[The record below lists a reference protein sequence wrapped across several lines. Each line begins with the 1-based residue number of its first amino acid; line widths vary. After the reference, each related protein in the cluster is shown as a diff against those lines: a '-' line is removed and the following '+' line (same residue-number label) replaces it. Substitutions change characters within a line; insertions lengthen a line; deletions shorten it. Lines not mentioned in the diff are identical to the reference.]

1 VTAAIAILAAVF
13 SLPALQNDDKDRL
26 KRFEEPYKDK
36 RQDSPKKDPVDV
48 TASAGWDDDD
58 DGDEGLCEFL
68 FEWTIGYPFH
78 DTGMRYDD
86 FPYAHED
93 RPYFM
98 KRKMRPTDKFLA
110 FESRVQI
117 GRIEHDLLSYGGSG
131 ELRLPTGSSVSFD
144 VVRYLESQ
152 TGRDDR
158 LTLQEYAINFG
169 IAGPE
174 RPFQIT
180 LGLLGIGYLQGSD
193 FGKASFLLQ
202 VDADWFV
209 APPFR
214 IRARAGQMWFSGKGL
229 TDLRLEGA
237 VHVHRVAFLLGVRS
251 LINADGEDLT
261 GPTLGLEIWF

>member
-1 VTAAIAILAAVF
+1 MTAAIAVLAAVF

-36 RQDSPKKDPVDV
+36 DKRQDSPKDV
-48 TASAGWDDDD
+48 PGDWDDDDDD
-58 DGDEGLCEFL
+58 DGDAGLCAFL
-68 FEWTIGYPFH
+68 FEWTVGYPFH
-78 DTGMRYDD
+78 DFGMRYDD

-93 RPYFM
+93 RPYFLS
-98 KRKMRPTDKFLA
+98 RKMKITRKKLA
-110 FESRVQI
+110 FESRVQV
-117 GRIEHDLLSYGGSG
+117 GRVEHDLLSYGGSG
-131 ELRLPTGSSVSFD
+131 ELRLPTGSTISFD

-152 TGRDDR
+152 AGRDDR

-169 IAGPE
+169 IAGSA
-174 RPFQIT
+174 RQFQIT
-180 LGLLGIGYLQGSD
+180 AGLIGIGYLQGSD

-202 VDADWFV
+202 LDLDWFV

-237 VHVHRVAFLLGVRS
+237 VHVHRVSFLIGVRS